1 MASPTLATPELLPS
15 SAPSL
20 STLIRSGSPSRNAC
34 HSLVTRHTPRCHPVS
49 PSRILP
55 APFLALPTSLCP
67 NPTPAQACP
76 LPWTSASSAPA
87 TRPQV
92 PAMSAP
98 ASPTPLPLSSPPRN
112 SYPPKSVVPQT
123 PPALYV
129 YPLCSFTVPHPCP
142 CSYHLPCLEGLFPSP
157 PREPYSSLK
166 SQHQCP
172 FLQEAFPDAFR
183 EDTAS
188 SSSESSRLAI
198 SPPGH
203 GWAHVQAIS
212 VLGALLSSGNL
223 GKCGVNG
230 E

>member
-15 SAPSL
+15 SASSPKYTHTLRFPVPQCLSL
-20 STLIRSGSPSRNAC
+20 PGHKA
-34 HSLVTRHTPRCHPVS
+34 HPQV
-49 PSRILP
+49 PPCLLQP
-55 APFLALPTSLCP
+55 HPP
-67 NPTPAQACP
+67 CP
-76 LPWTSASSAPA
+76 LSCTSHLPVPKPHPSSGLSSPLDLRQLAPA

-98 ASPTPLPLSSPPRN
+98 ASPTPLPLFSPPRN
-112 SYPPKSVVPQT
+112 PYPPKSVVPQT

-129 YPLCSFTVPHPCP
+129 YPLCSFAIPHPFP
-142 CSYHLPCLEGLFPSP
+142 CCYHLPCLEGLFPSP

-203 GWAHVQAIS
+203 GWAHVQAIF